1 MGLVRHVTGCARS
14 EDTLRVASARGL
26 VDEVSCDPA
35 AATRGADVVVLAV
48 PVGAMRDVAAAVV
61 RGVRPGTIITDVGSV
76 KREVLDRVE
85 PLCREAGCLFVGGH
99 PVAGREGGGP
109 AAADDT
115 LFRGHRCILTPTSA
129 TDAEALARVRALWE
143 GVGMRVEEMDA
154 DTHDRILARV
164 SHAPHLIAYALAAA
178 VGEARAGERAVAAYA
193 GSGFRDTTRIAASA
207 AELWRDIA
215 LANREQVLEALREFE
230 SRLRALEDL
239 LGRGDA
245 SALERALAGA
255 SRHRRAIG
263 SGGR

>member
-1 MGLVRHVTGCARS
+1 
-14 EDTLRVASARGL
+14 
-26 VDEVSCDPA
+26 
-35 AATRGADVVVLAV
+35 
-48 PVGAMRDVAAAVV
+48 MRDVAATVV
-61 RGVRPGTIITDVGSV
+61 RSVRPGTIVTDVGSV
-76 KREVLDRVE
+76 KREVLDQVE

-115 LFRGHRCILTPTSA
+115 LFRGHRCILTPTPA
-129 TDAEALARVRALWE
+129 TDTGALARVRALWE
-143 GVGMRVEEMDA
+143 GIGMCVEEMDA
-154 DTHDRILARV
+154 GTHDRILARV
-164 SHAPHLIAYALAAA
+164 SHAPHLIAYALASA

-230 SRLRALEDL
+230 ARLSVLEDL

-245 SALERALAGA
+245 SALEQALAGA

-263 SGGR
+263 SGER